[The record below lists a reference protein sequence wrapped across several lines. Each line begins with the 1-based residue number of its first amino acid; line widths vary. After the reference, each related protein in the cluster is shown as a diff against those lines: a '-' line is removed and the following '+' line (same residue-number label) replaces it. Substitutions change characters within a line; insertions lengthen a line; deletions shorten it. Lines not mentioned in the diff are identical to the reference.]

1 MKKIFAL
8 LMAAVMTM
16 SLLVGCGQK
25 DEDNNTSSDDNTAG
39 DSQYHIASS
48 YTLPPATLWPPSST
62 APRPLPR
69 TTA

>member
-16 SLLVGCGQK
+16 SLLAGCGQK

-39 DSQYHIASS
+39 DSQYHIGFVVHSGDVMAAIE
-48 YTLPPATLWPPSST
+48 YGAK
-62 APRPLPR
+62 A
-69 TTA
+69 AAED